1 MASKRSPPKDLNLPS
16 VQLKQPRL
24 ETKSQFASKPIGLLQ
39 HGVSLPTAELSP
51 LIPIPASTSAV
62 SISPMRVTGV
72 STRRTSSNPQSPG
85 KGSLDV
91 QPSQVCTPSATFIP
105 PVTSVVKPP
114 RITSNDSQ
122 QGLNMA
128 PSFVL
133 PISVKP
139 APHTQLAYCGPL
151 RPTLVSPTVV
161 TTVVGCSPLVAVN
174 SNTVVSPA
182 MLLSPPPPYLR
193 ASPILNANDVNPG
206 QTTNE
211 PVPPSESFAEITCS
225 SPSQF
230 LHPPTSVYVPSAA
243 QLSSS
248 ISSAVISSS
257 ASENRQPI
265 CSSEGKSGNCRS
277 DIDHRMMKLKVLK
290 YHRAKLASLK
300 LKHEVELKEKF
311 FLEAGGN
318 MMDIV
323 SWKKRPNSKRDK
335 YLKVHDIDSSTTPYD
350 EVLSPDFHKQGIWI
364 SQRGDEEIKL
374 KKQSALKSEA
384 DLEQQKH
391 ITLKPESEETSVT
404 STTIQIP
411 LSTVSPSVRGGT
423 PSSPIKT
430 PQVLTSSP
438 RHVTRLHSSFNS
450 IYESSHEDIVMR
462 ARHEAEVMRAIADLR
477 KEGLWSS
484 SRLPK
489 VQEPHRRKTHW
500 DYLLEEMQWLATD
513 FANERRWKVNAA
525 RKVQYK
531 CLLLSVPYF
540 ALVLFSG
547 QSKCKWIFS

>member
-1 MASKRSPPKDLNLPS
+1 MTSKRSPPKHLNLPS

-24 ETKSQFASKPIGLLQ
+24 ETKPQFASKSIGLSQ
-39 HGVSLPTAELSP
+39 CGDSLPTDELSP
-51 LIPIPASTSAV
+51 PIPFQSSTSAV
-62 SISPMRVTGV
+62 SISPVQVTGV
-72 STRRTSSNPQSPG
+72 STRRMSGNSQFSG

-91 QPSQVCTPSATFIP
+91 QSPQVCTPSATFIP
-105 PVTSVVKPP
+105 PVLKPS
-114 RITSNDSQ
+114 RITSTDSQ
-122 QGLNMA
+122 QGLNTA
-128 PSFVL
+128 PPFVL
-133 PISVKP
+133 PVSVKP
-139 APHTQLAYCGPL
+139 VPHTQIAYGGPL
-151 RPTLVSPTVV
+151 RPTLVSPTVG
-161 TTVVGCSPLVAVN
+161 TTVIGCSPLVAVN
-174 SNTVVSPA
+174 NNTVVSPA
-182 MLLSPPPPYLR
+182 MLLSPPPPYIR
-193 ASPILNANDVNPG
+193 ANPVLNTNDVNRS
-206 QTTNE
+206 QSTNE
-211 PVPPSESFAEITCS
+211 PLPQSESFAELTCS
-225 SPSQF
+225 SPSLF

-248 ISSAVISSS
+248 ISSAVISSP

-265 CSSEGKSGNCRS
+265 CLSEGKIGSCRS
-277 DIDHRMMKLKVLK
+277 DVDHRMIKLKVLK

-300 LKHEVELKEKF
+300 LKHEVELKEKC

-335 YLKVHDIDSSTTPYD
+335 YLKIHDIDSSTTPYD
-350 EVLSPDFHKQGIWI
+350 EVLSPDFHKLGIWT
-364 SQRGDEEIKL
+364 SQRGNEEMKL

-384 DLEQQKH
+384 DIEQQKPA
-391 ITLKPESEETSVT
+391 TLKPDSEETFVT

-411 LSTVSPSVRGGT
+411 RSTVSPSIRGGT

-489 VQEPHRRKTHW
+489 VQEPRHRKTHW

-513 FANERRWKVNAA
+513 FANERRWKINAA
-525 RKVQYK
+525 RKVQYMWS
-531 CLLLSVPYF
+531 LLHVAYMYV
-540 ALVLFSG
+540 AVILFSG
-547 QSKCKWIFS
+547 QSKCKWILS